1 MSKELEMM
9 KCIESEMIRVNDELV
24 KLHID
29 CELRLW
35 QDKQSELDVIVKLY
49 DELNDKF
56 FGGKL

>member
-1 MSKELEMM
+1 MSKELEIM
-9 KCIESEMIRVNDELV
+9 KYIESEMIRVNDELV

-49 DELNDKF
+49 DKF